1 VASGWPGTPLWYTLP
16 VSLLLRL
23 SFTDWSEEPAVG
35 ERIIGFCGKN
45 DWSHSLCGVMEFG
58 ITTAPKNIELPMK
71 VYELPELQNTDGGL
85 GEVSPLVRR
94 S

>member
-1 VASGWPGTPLWYTLP
+1 LFLW
-16 VSLLLRL
+16 L
-23 SFTDWSEEPAVG
+23 SFTDWSEELALG

-58 ITTAPKNIELPMK
+58 FITAPKNIELPMK
-71 VYELPELQNTDGGL
+71 VYELPELQNTDSGL